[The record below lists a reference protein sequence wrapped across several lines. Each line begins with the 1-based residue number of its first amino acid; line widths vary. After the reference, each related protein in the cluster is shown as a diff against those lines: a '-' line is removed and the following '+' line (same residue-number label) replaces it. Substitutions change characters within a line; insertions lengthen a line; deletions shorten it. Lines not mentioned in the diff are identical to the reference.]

1 MARKITRRQFL
12 KRSAVGAVGAA
23 AAPYMRVIPGTN
35 VSYAAGPSDAI
46 VVVVQLDGGNDGVN
60 TVYPLNDFGGNGQ
73 RTTYEDYRSTLKLP
87 KTNGELASSPY
98 PSAYPDATQV
108 LEIGANADGSDYAL
122 HPAMKALHGV
132 YQANKMAVVHGVHYP
147 FPDHSHFRSTEIW
160 DTGDPLGT
168 SGLGWFGKY
177 LNYAGFLPTEVPLVN
192 VRGSIRELFTPTDTS
207 IFAFSN
213 LRSLKFPADSA
224 VDFKKEKFRALYE
237 QAAAS
242 SPALFPELKK
252 IGDTGGATVSKMEEY
267 FKGDNTG
274 KVEALLVPPGGSYN
288 RNNDLVYDSPL
299 NDAYIGDT
307 VENASFIEDLRHVA
321 ATIRADVGARF
332 FHVRKGGFDSH
343 SNQEK
348 GLFHA
353 SLLRQISEGVAG
365 LYNDMAT
372 DFSSELPADYRRGD
386 LSNKIVI
393 VTFSEFGR
401 TMRQNDPNPGAAGTD
416 HAASAVQF
424 VLGGTVNGGQY
435 GVHPQFLDPRPSN
448 DDDLKFTYDFR
459 DLYGE
464 ILSRWLNVPTID
476 LVGPGKIFAETPSA
490 DPDEPAYLGYTP
502 IGFLSP

>member
-23 AAPYMRVIPGTN
+23 AAPYMRVLPGTN

-46 VVVVQLDGGNDGVN
+46 VVVVQLDGGNDGIN
-60 TVYPLNDFGGNGQ
+60 TVYPVTNNGNSQ
-73 RTTYEDYRSTLKLP
+73 RTTYEQYRPTLQLP
-87 KTNGELASSPY
+87 DTNGGVLASPY
-98 PSAYPDATQV
+98 ASVYPDVTQV
-108 LEIGANADGSDYAL
+108 LDLGVPNADGSTYAL
-122 HPAMKALHGV
+122 HPAMTALHDV
-132 YQANKMAVVHGVHYP
+132 YQAGKMAVINGVHYP

-177 LNYAGFLPTEVPLVN
+177 LNYEGFLPTEVPLVN
-192 VRGSIRELFTPTDTS
+192 VRGSIRELFTPTQTS

-213 LRSLKFPADSA
+213 LKNLQFPAEGDA
-224 VDFKKEKFRALYE
+224 DFKKEKFLALYE

-242 SPALFPELKK
+242 NPGLFPELKK
-252 IGDTGGATVSKMEEY
+252 IGDTGDATVSKMEEY
-267 FKGDNTG
+267 YKGDGTG
-274 KVEALLVPPGGSYN
+274 KVEALFDHGEGYN
-288 RNNDLVYDSPL
+288 RNNDLAYDSPL

-307 VENASFIEDLRHVA
+307 VENVSFIEDLRHVA

-348 GLFHA
+348 GIFHA

-365 LYNDMAT
+365 LYNDMAST
-372 DFSSELPADYRRGD
+372 VDTGMSGYREGD

-401 TMRQNDPNPGAAGTD
+401 TMRQNDPGANAAGTD
-416 HAASAVQF
+416 HAASSVQF
-424 VLGGTVNGGQY
+424 VVGGTVNGGQF
-435 GVHPQFLDPRPSN
+435 GAHPQFNDPRPDN
-448 DDDLKFTYDFR
+448 DDDLRFTHDFR

-464 ILSRWLNVPTID
+464 ILTRWLGVPAID

-490 DPDEPAYLGYTP
+490 DPEEPAYLGYTP